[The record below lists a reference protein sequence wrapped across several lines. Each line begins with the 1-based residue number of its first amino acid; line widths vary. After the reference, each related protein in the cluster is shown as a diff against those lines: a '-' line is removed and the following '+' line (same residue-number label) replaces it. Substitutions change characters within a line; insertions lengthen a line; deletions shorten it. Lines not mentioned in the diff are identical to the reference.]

1 MVQSLG
7 KAIKITPE
15 TKTLFTISYR
25 NASPKLAY
33 DVVQTLL
40 SMFVESATG
49 ANRSDMEN
57 ARRFLDQQIGS
68 YNSNCGTLSGGEPSS
83 RLNTSICCPIRMA
96 ALPAWIPPAHRSS
109 RCKVT
114 CRTPS

>member
-57 ARRFLDQQIGS
+57 ARRFLDQPDRLLRTAIA
-68 YNSNCGTLSGGEPSS
+68 ERRAAAS
-83 RLNTSICCPIRMA
+83 R
-96 ALPAWIPPAHRSS
+96 
-109 RCKVT
+109 VQG
-114 CRTPS
+114 